1 MAQVWARGAP
11 SVSLNKSHFIIPAF
25 SVQSHPGNLAPP
37 VEGCYN
43 EAAKLRKEETAVSFF
58 KKSQHM
64 PAFSLNPATQEPAV
78 RKSICTGEMTV
89 GYIDKATGKFHDLM
103 LVDRQGLEDFKRQ
116 TGVETLREI
125 Y

>member
-1 MAQVWARGAP
+1 M
-11 SVSLNKSHFIIPAF
+11 
-25 SVQSHPGNLAPP
+25 
-37 VEGCYN
+37 
-43 EAAKLRKEETAVSFF
+43 SFF
-58 KKSQHM
+58 KKKQSM
-64 PAFSLNPATQEPAV
+64 PAFTFDPAAQEPAV

-103 LVDRQGLEDFKRQ
+103 MVDREGLEAFRRQ